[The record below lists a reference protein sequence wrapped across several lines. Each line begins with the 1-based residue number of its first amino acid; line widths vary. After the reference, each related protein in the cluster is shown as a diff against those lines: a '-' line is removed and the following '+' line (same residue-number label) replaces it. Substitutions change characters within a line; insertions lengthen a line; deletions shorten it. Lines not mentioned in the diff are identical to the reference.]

1 MDGYPH
7 YTLGGTTTRRYA
19 VTILEDGVV
28 TAHHKK
34 ISRTRL
40 LRLIHL
46 HKPTYVAVDNVYELA
61 AHLSGLRHFFSQLP
75 AETQVVQVTGFP
87 EDPGNLQQKATAQ
100 GLPRPPLTSPLDEAE
115 ACARLTTKGV
125 GATVHVLEDETRIR
139 ICRTVSLGP
148 GGSSQTRYRRRI
160 HASIL
165 NLKKRVTDALHK
177 RGVDYDLFTTTSDFG
192 LDRAV
197 FHVYASRARL
207 HGVITPYRGKYVA
220 LKISPVYR
228 NQIGLIPRT
237 PPSDA
242 VPPAKGASKQLI
254 LGIDPGTTCGVAILT
269 LDATPLY
276 LKGRKGLTRG
286 EITRLA
292 LSYGRPLL
300 VAADVTPAPA
310 FVKKLAHMINA
321 VLFVP
326 AVNLDAAEK
335 RELTRLYAEK
345 HGVPLRNTHTRAAL
359 AAAIKAYQRYKNK
372 FEQVEAEA
380 RRTGVTGSLDE
391 VKALVVRGQPI
402 QRALDVGT
410 PSEPHDV
417 ISAPAGPSEK
427 PSDPLDAEARI
438 QSLHERVAFFKE
450 QVRQLKESNEH
461 LLHEARRRDEQ
472 IHTLTRALDATRRT
486 EAREIKQ
493 SRTYQQLERELETL
507 RQELAKERQATQR
520 LETRL
525 ETLRH
530 YRGLASKGDVVF
542 LKPIDAFTKAG
553 LDQAYRLYDI
563 TRGDVVLFLDASGGG
578 ASTAEELVKRGVK
591 AVVSQTSMAHQAEAV
606 FESLGVAVVPY
617 DELTVAWVEGYP
629 YVTTEDLETVLKKG
643 RVEKK
648 AELNA
653 KLLGIVDDYKRER
666 QQTSKRTPVL

>member
-1 MDGYPH
+1 VDGYPH
-7 YTLGGTTTRRYA
+7 YALGGSTTRRYA

-28 TAHHKK
+28 TARHKK

-40 LRLIHL
+40 LYLLHL
-46 HKPTYVAVDNVYELA
+46 HKPPYVAIDNVNELA

-75 AETQVVQVTGFP
+75 ADTQVIQVTGFP
-87 EDPGNLQQKATAQ
+87 EDAGSLQQKATAQ
-100 GLPRPPLTSPLDEAE
+100 GLPRPTPTSPLDEAE
-115 ACARLTTKGV
+115 ACARLTAKGV

-165 NLKKRVTDALHK
+165 NLKKRVTDALHQL
-177 RGVDYDLFTTTSDFG
+177 GVDYDLFTTDSDFG

-207 HGVITPYRGKYVA
+207 RGVITPYRGKFVA
-220 LKISPVYR
+220 LKINPVYC
-228 NQIGLIPRT
+228 NQIALVPRT
-237 PPSDA
+237 PSGDA
-242 VPPAKGASKQLI
+242 VPLVKGASKQLI

-269 LDATPLY
+269 LNAGPLY
-276 LKGRKGLTRG
+276 LKSRKGLTRG

-292 LSYGRPLL
+292 LEYGRPLL
-300 VAADVTPAPA
+300 VAADVTPAPV
-310 FVKKLAHMINA
+310 FVKKLARMINA

-326 AVNLDAAEK
+326 DTILDATEK

-345 HGVPLRNTHTRAAL
+345 HGVPLRSTHTRAAL
-359 AAAIKAYQRYKNK
+359 AAAIKAYQHYKNK
-372 FEQVEAEA
+372 FEQVEVEA
-380 RRTGVTGSLDE
+380 RRAGATGSLDE

-402 QRALDVGT
+402 QRALDVAAS
-410 PSEPHDV
+410 SEPSDATD
-417 ISAPAGPSEK
+417 APAGPSEQ
-427 PSDPLDAEARI
+427 PLAPLDAEATI
-438 QSLHERVAFFKE
+438 QSLHERVAFYKE

-472 IHTLTRALDATRRT
+472 IRTLTRALDATRRT

-507 RQELAKERQATQR
+507 RQELTKERQAMDR
-520 LETRL
+520 LEARL

-542 LKPIDAFTKAG
+542 LKPVEAFTKAG

-578 ASTAEELVKRGVK
+578 ASTAEEVVKRGVT

-606 FESLGVAVVPY
+606 FETLGVPVVLY

-629 YVTTEDLETVLKKG
+629 YVTTEELETVLKKG

-648 AELNA
+648 AELSA
-653 KLLGIVDDYKRER
+653 KLLDIVDDYKRER
-666 QQTSKRTPVL
+666 QQTSKRAPGS

>member
-7 YTLGGTTTRRYA
+7 YTLGGPTTRRYA

-28 TAHHKK
+28 TARHKK

-40 LRLIHL
+40 LHLLHL

-61 AHLSGLRHFFSQLP
+61 THLSGLRHLFSQLP
-75 AETQVVQVTGFP
+75 ADTQVIQVTGFP
-87 EDPGNLQQKATAQ
+87 EDPGSLQQRATVE
-100 GLPRPPLTSPLDEAE
+100 GLPRPAPTSPLDESE
-115 ACARLTTKGV
+115 ACARLTAKGV
-125 GATVHVLEDETRIR
+125 GATVHVIEDETRIR

-160 HASIL
+160 HATIL
-165 NLKKRVTDALHK
+165 NLKKRVTDALHQL
-177 RGVDYDLFTTTSDFG
+177 GVDYDLFTTDSDFG

-207 HGVITPYRGKYVA
+207 RGVINPYRGKYVV
-220 LKISPVYR
+220 LKITPVYR
-228 NQIGLIPRT
+228 NHIALVPRT
-237 PPSDA
+237 PSSDA
-242 VPPAKGASKQLI
+242 MPPAKGASKHLI

-269 LDATPLY
+269 LDAAPLY
-276 LKGRKGLTRG
+276 LKSRKGLTRG
-286 EITRLA
+286 EITRVA
-292 LSYGRPLL
+292 LEYGRPLL
-300 VAADVTPAPA
+300 VAADVTPAPV
-310 FVKKLAHMINA
+310 FVKKLARMINA

-326 AVNLDAAEK
+326 DTILDTTEK
-335 RELTRLYAEK
+335 RELTRLFAET

-372 FEQVEAEA
+372 FEQVEVEA
-380 RRTGVTGSLDE
+380 RRAGATGSLDE

-402 QRALDVGT
+402 QRALDVAA
-410 PSEPHDV
+410 PSEPSD
-417 ISAPAGPSEK
+417 AAATPAGPSEK
-427 PSDPLDAEARI
+427 PLDPLDTEATI
-438 QSLHERVAFFKE
+438 QSLHERVAFYKE
-450 QVRQLKESNEH
+450 QMRQLKESNEH
-461 LLHEARRRDEQ
+461 LLHETRRRDEQ

-520 LETRL
+520 LEARL

-578 ASTAEELVKRGVK
+578 ASTAEELAKRGVK
-591 AVVSQTSMAHQAEAV
+591 AVVSRTSMAHQAEAV
-606 FESLGVAVVPY
+606 FETLGVPVIPY

-629 YVTTEDLETVLKKG
+629 YVTAEELETVLKKG

-653 KLLGIVDDYKRER
+653 TLLGIVDDYKRER
-666 QQTSKRTPVL
+666 QQTSKRAPVL